1 MIANFP
7 IISSTLGYGKKK
19 SLLLIES
26 QEENKKS
33 AVPVMKPWSTEA
45 QHSNFSIA

>member
-1 MIANFP
+1 MIVNFP
-7 IISSTLGYGKKK
+7 IISSSLGSGKKK
-19 SLLLIES
+19 SLLIES

-33 AVPVMKPWSTEA
+33 AAPVMKPWSTEA